1 MPMKKLLTL
10 LFVFIISVFVI
21 TTFITPISIASSEIY
36 VWSPT
41 SEPLN
46 SVQTS
51 VNSVENNVPTN
62 NEYTNSN
69 TSSANSNS
77 TMKGNTTYKSENQET
92 TITTNV
98 DKSLLNSVP
107 SSVGTDL
114 NLECGGAVL
123 IEQNSGRVLYDHNMH
138 QKLRPASVTKI
149 MSILLIMEAIDSG
162 RLSYTDKIPCT
173 ETAAAMGGSQ
183 IWLDVREELTVDEM
197 LKAICVVSAND
208 CTVAMAEY
216 LAGSQEAFVEQMNA
230 KAKELG
236 MNDTN
241 FKNCHGIDEDGHETS
256 AYDIALMSRELLTK
270 HPDITK
276 YTTIWMD
283 SLRDGKSELVNT
295 NKLIRNYKGATG
307 LKTGSTSIALYNL
320 SASATRDNL
329 SLIAVIMK
337 APTTKI
343 RFAEAE
349 KLLDYGFSNFQ
360 YSKFS
365 NENDILK
372 SISVQKG
379 VKDSIDIAYETSVG
393 ALVKK
398 GESKNVEQTINIPEI
413 ISAPINKGDII
424 GNIVYTIDG
433 NEVAKVNIVANES
446 VEKNNIINMINYV
459 FKKWS
464 FLR

>member
-10 LFVFIISVFVI
+10 LFVFIISIFVI

-62 NEYTNSN
+62 NKYTNSN

-77 TMKGNTTYKSENQET
+77 TMKGNTYKSENQET

-216 LAGSQEAFVEQMNA
+216 LAGSQEAFVDQMNA

-270 HPDITK
+270 HPNITK

-379 VKDSIDIAYETSVG
+379 VKDSIDLAYETSVG

-413 ISAPINKGDII
+413 ISAPINKGDVI

-433 NEVAKVNIVANES
+433 NEVAKVNIIANES